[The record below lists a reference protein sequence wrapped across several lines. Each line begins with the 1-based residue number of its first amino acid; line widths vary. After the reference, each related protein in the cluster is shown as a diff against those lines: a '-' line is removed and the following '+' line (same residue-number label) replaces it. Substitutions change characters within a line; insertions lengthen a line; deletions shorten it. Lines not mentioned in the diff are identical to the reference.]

1 MAGLVSLGVVAFLL
15 FLVQPA
21 PFDSRSILLFA
32 VLAGVCC
39 PLGQILASGLLPRG
53 NAWAPALRRLDSYL
67 LAAPIWLLLGLV
79 GDGRG
84 TVGHRRHL
92 GVGPSVALGG
102 ARRSATTPDR

>member
-67 LAAPIWLLLGLV
+67 LAAPIWLLLGLQL
-79 GDGRG
+79 
-84 TVGHRRHL
+84 T
-92 GVGPSVALGG
+92 PS
-102 ARRSATTPDR
+102 S